1 MKEAR
6 SGPGHARP
14 MADKKPSLAPRN
26 VRTAPPT
33 GTTTLQVRLPNA
45 LSLSRLLATPI
56 VVLLLL
62 AAPSPRLFAA
72 VLFVLASAT
81 DYLDGYLARRWK
93 VVSRFGV
100 FCDLLADKLLVAA
113 TLVALVGTRDVASW
127 FVIIIVGRELI
138 VSSLRAWAAGEG
150 ISIPAG
156 IWGKAKTML
165 TLIAIT
171 LVIVGWNPTLATA
184 LLFAATILTLVSA
197 IDYVVQAWRVAAH

>member
-1 MKEAR
+1 VKEAR

>member
-1 MKEAR
+1 VVKEAR
-6 SGPGHARP
+6 PGSAQARP
-14 MADKKPSLAPRN
+14 TADKPPLAPRN
-26 VRTAPPT
+26 ARTAPPA
-33 GTTTLQVRLPNA
+33 GTPLQRNLPNA

-62 AAPSPRLFAA
+62 AVPSPRPLVA

-93 VVSRFGV
+93 VVSRFGM

-113 TLVALVGTRDVASW
+113 TLVALVGTRDVVSW
-127 FVIIIVGRELI
+127 VVIIIVGRELI

-150 ISIPAG
+150 VSIPAG

-171 LVIVGWNPTLATA
+171 LVIVAWNPTLATA
-184 LLFAATILTLVSA
+184 LLFAATMLTLVSA
-197 IDYVVQAWRVAAH
+197 VDYVVQAWRVAAR